1 MFEELGITEVIDR
14 ATPQDPEMRIVTAGH
29 AVKAMVLNGLGFI
42 HQQLYLVPHSFQNKP
57 ISRLIAP
64 GIQASHL
71 NDDTLGR
78 ALDTLYAVGVTELYS
93 LMAATAAKRLGL
105 TPTFTHL
112 DSTSFHVD
120 GRYNSDEEPGEPVIH
135 ITRGYSR
142 DQRPDLNQVML
153 DLIVEHQVGIPV
165 LMKPLNGNSSD
176 THDLGQIIT
185 DHMAQWQTTYGTTFL
200 VADSALYSA
209 EHLQKLAETRLK
221 WITRVPATLREA
233 QVVLAQAAPQT
244 MAPLT
249 EGYRYHVVPS
259 SSGGVE
265 QRWVLIHAEP
275 RQPQAQRTVD
285 KQWRKQSADE
295 VKAFK
300 TLCRTAFACEAD
312 ARQALARFAHDVQ
325 TTFLSDSTIY
335 PTPQYGKRGRPGPGA
350 QPAQIVYHIAG
361 ALASRLTDRQAR
373 VDQHSCFILA
383 TNELDEG
390 QLAAQA
396 VLDGDKGQARAER
409 GFRFLKAPQF
419 LASSFYLKKPERIMA
434 LLMVMT
440 VCLLVYAALE
450 YRIRTVLKEHA
461 ATFPDQKGQ
470 RIQHPT
476 ARWVF
481 HYFVGIHLLYIPGQ
495 GLMILN
501 LTNEHQ
507 HLLQLLGKRYA
518 WFYRAKC
525 LQIRLSMRNVGYNY
539 EGIQIK
545 QLYTR
550 CLTAKG
556 EMRSAA
562 GF

>member
-1 MFEELGITEVIDR
+1 MRHSYHPAIPPQPQPYRTQVLDHLGLVAGMFEELGITEVIDQ
-14 ATPQDPEMRIVTAGH
+14 TTQQDPEMRIVTAGH

-42 HQQLYLVPHSFQNKP
+42 NQQLYLVPHFFHNKP

-78 ALDTLYAVGVTELYS
+78 TLDTLYAVGVTELYS
-93 LMAATAAKRLGL
+93 LIAATAAKRLGL
-105 TPTFTHL
+105 TATFTHL

-120 GRYNSDEEPGEPVIH
+120 GRYNSDEEPGEHVIH

-153 DLIVEHQVGIPV
+153 DLIVEHQAGIPV

-176 THDLGQIIT
+176 AHDFGQIIT
-185 DHMAQWQTTYGTTFL
+185 DHMAQLQTTYGTTFL

-209 EHLQKLAETRLK
+209 ENLQKLAETRLK

-233 QVVLAQAAPQT
+233 QAVLAQADPQT

-249 EGYRYHVVPS
+249 QGYRYRVVPS
-259 SSGGVE
+259 SYGGVA
-265 QRWVLIHAEP
+265 QRWVLIHSEP

-285 KQWRKQSADE
+285 KQWLKQSADE
-295 VKAFK
+295 VQAFK

-325 TTFLSDSTIY
+325 TTFLSDSTIS
-335 PTPQYGKRGRPGPGA
+335 PTPHYGKRGRPGPGA
-350 QPAQIVYHIAG
+350 QPDQIVYHIAG

-373 VDQHSCFILA
+373 VDQHSCFLLA

-390 QLAAQA
+390 QLSAQA
-396 VLDGDKGQARAER
+396 VLDGYKGQARAER
-409 GFRFLKAPQF
+409 GFRFLKDPQF
-419 LASSFYLKKPERIMA
+419 LASSLYLKKPERIMA

-450 YRIRTVLKEHA
+450 YRIRTALKEQA
-461 ATFPDQKGQ
+461 ATFPDQKGK
-470 RIQHPT
+470 RIQNPT

-481 HYFVGIHLLYIPGQ
+481 HFFVGIHVLFIPGQ

-501 LTNEHQ
+501 LTDEHQ
-507 HLLQLLGKRYA
+507 HLLQLLGKQYA
-518 WFYRAKC
+518 WFYR
-525 LQIRLSMRNVGYNY
+525 
-539 EGIQIK
+539 
-545 QLYTR
+545 
-550 CLTAKG
+550 
-556 EMRSAA
+556 
-562 GF
+562 

>member
-1 MFEELGITEVIDR
+1 MRHSYRPDIPPQPQPYRTQVLDHLGLVAGMFEELGITEVIDQ
-14 ATPQDPEMRIVTAGH
+14 ATQQDPEMRIVTAGH
-29 AVKAMVLNGLGFI
+29 AVKAMVLNGLGFLN
-42 HQQLYLVPHSFQNKP
+42 QQLYLVPHFFQNKP

-93 LMAATAAKRLGL
+93 LIAATAAKRLGL
-105 TPTFTHL
+105 TAMFTHL

-120 GRYNSDEEPGEPVIH
+120 GRYNSAEEPGEHVIH
-135 ITRGYSR
+135 ITRGSSR

-153 DLIVEHQVGIPV
+153 DLIVEHQAGIPV

-176 THDLGQIIT
+176 THDFGQIIT
-185 DHMAQWQTTYGTTFL
+185 DHMAQLQTTYGTTFL

-209 EHLQKLAETRLK
+209 ENLQKLAETRLK
-221 WITRVPATLREA
+221 WITRVPATLREVQA
-233 QVVLAQAAPQT
+233 VLAQANPQT

-259 SSGGVE
+259 NYGGVE
-265 QRWVLIHAEP
+265 QRWVLIHSEP

-285 KQWRKQSADE
+285 KQWLKQSADE
-295 VKAFK
+295 VKAFQ

-312 ARQALARFAHDVQ
+312 AHQALARFTHDLQ
-325 TTFLSDSTIY
+325 TTFLHASTIY
-335 PTPQYGKRGRPGPGA
+335 PTPHYEKRGRPGPGA
-350 QPAQIVYHIAG
+350 QPDQIVYHIAG

-383 TNELDEG
+383 TNELAEG

-396 VLDGDKGQARAER
+396 VLDGYKGQAQAER
-409 GFRFLKAPQF
+409 GFRFLKDPQF
-419 LASSFYLKKPERIMA
+419 LASSLYLKKPERIMA

-450 YRIRTVLKEHA
+450 YRIRTALKEHA
-461 ATFPDQKGQ
+461 ATFPDQKGKP
-470 RIQHPT
+470 IQNPT

-481 HYFVGIHLLYIPGQ
+481 HYFVGIHVLFIPGQ

-501 LTNEHQ
+501 LTDEHQ

-518 WFYRAKC
+518 WFYR
-525 LQIRLSMRNVGYNY
+525 
-539 EGIQIK
+539 
-545 QLYTR
+545 
-550 CLTAKG
+550 
-556 EMRSAA
+556 
-562 GF
+562 